1 MKTIIL
7 VDDHK
12 MFRESLKKL
21 LVNEGIANVIGEAG
35 NGQELLD
42 LLQVKIPDIVL
53 LDISMP
59 GMNGIEATTKAME
72 LYPDLKIIT
81 LSSFGNE
88 QYYYTMIEAGVKGFV
103 LKNSGITELQQALEE
118 VANGG
123 SWFSNE
129 LLRKVIVSIGKN
141 SSKSTQ
147 LDLSARELEVL
158 KLICEGFTNEQIA
171 NQLNLSA
178 DTIKYHRSNIF
189 SKTEVTN
196 AAALVMFAIRNKLIE
211 V

>member
-141 SSKSTQ
+141 SSKSSQ

>member
-1 MKTIIL
+1 MKSIIL

-21 LVNEGIANVIGEAG
+21 LVSEGIANVIGEAA
-35 NGQELLD
+35 NGVELLE
-42 LLQVKIPDIVL
+42 LLKIKLPDIVL

-59 GMNGIEATTKAME
+59 GMNGIEATTKAIE

-129 LLRKVIVSIGKN
+129 LLRKVIESIGKN
-141 SSKSTQ
+141 SSKSAQ
-147 LDLSARELEVL
+147 LDLSTRELEVL

-189 SKTEVTN
+189 AKTEVTN

>member
-1 MKTIIL
+1 MKSIIL

-21 LVNEGIANVIGEAG
+21 LVSEGIANVIGEAA
-35 NGQELLD
+35 NGVELLD
-42 LLQVKIPDIVL
+42 LLKIKLPDIVL

-59 GMNGIEATTKAME
+59 GMNGIEATTKAIE

-103 LKNSGITELQQALEE
+103 LKNSGITELQQALDE

-141 SSKSTQ
+141 SSKSAQ

-158 KLICEGFTNEQIA
+158 KLICEGYTNEQIA

-189 SKTEVTN
+189 TKTEVTN